1 MPSSNPSNSC
11 SKYEHRCMC
20 WIQALSDLDILG
32 GCKRGPS
39 ILIHS
44 HAGKACHPKIASAG
58 VSEICGCTSWS
69 YFVRGQKWAEGYK
82 KGFGI
87 FCFCCQS
94 EVSPSQFEAHA
105 GWASRRKPYL
115 HIYTSNGVSLHE
127 LSLKLSQLR
136 KLSAE
141 ENDDLCSICADG
153 GDLLCCDNCPRAFHT
168 GSV

>member
-1 MPSSNPSNSC
+1 M
-11 SKYEHRCMC
+11 
-20 WIQALSDLDILG
+20 
-32 GCKRGPS
+32 
-39 ILIHS
+39 
-44 HAGKACHPKIASAG
+44 
-58 VSEICGCTSWS
+58 
-69 YFVRGQKWAEGYK
+69 VRAEGYK

-105 GWASRRKPYL
+105 GWASRRKPDL
-115 HIYTSNGVSLHE
+115 HIYTSNGVSLYE

-153 GDLLCCDNCPRAFHT
+153 GDLLCCDNFPRAFHPECVSLPSIPSGT
-168 GSV
+168 